1 MRFLII
7 LALFLSTIN
16 VYSQTLRGSL
26 KSETGENVSMASMLI
41 KEADSTD
48 QIKEFTTIRNAI
60 FNFKLKKEYKRILIE
75 IKAVGYEI
83 HKETILNPEKDK
95 IYDLNFTLVKNDTIK
110 LKEIIITAKKSPI
123 QINGDTVSYN
133 VQSYKD
139 GSERKIEDILKN
151 CQELRLM
158 KNQVK

>member
-48 QIKEFTTIRNAI
+48 
-60 FNFKLKKEYKRILIE
+60 
-75 IKAVGYEI
+75 
-83 HKETILNPEKDK
+83 
-95 IYDLNFTLVKNDTIK
+95 
-110 LKEIIITAKKSPI
+110 
-123 QINGDTVSYN
+123 
-133 VQSYKD
+133 
-139 GSERKIEDILKN
+139 
-151 CQELRLM
+151 
-158 KNQVK
+158 